1 MHLYLMTG
9 ELIKLQEDG
18 YLIYVDKEQMEK
30 DKLFPKQKCFS
41 AIVKKDMC
49 DLDESFFSCAKDS
62 ECTDNMYETNYN
74 KEIDKVLKQ
83 VTTKYTQNVSH
94 VNFSLPSNI
103 SSSMYDNYITFKDII
118 LIHEF
123 NEVKKYAMCT
133 YLQ

>member
-1 MHLYLMTG
+1 MTG

-41 AIVKKDMC
+41 AIVKKDMH
-49 DLDESFFSCAKDS
+49 DLDQSFFSCTKDS

-83 VTTKYTQNVSH
+83 VATKYMQNVSH

-103 SSSMYDNYITFKDII
+103 SNSMYANYITFKE
-118 LIHEF
+118 LIVIDEF
-123 NEVKKYAMCT
+123 NEGKKYAMCT
-133 YLQ
+133 YL